1 MYDNC
6 CLVHWQTLFYPISA
20 NASLYCK
27 DNTGRKSRWVVLS
40 HTSLAL
46 AKTLTKR
53 LYVWLNVEFMHAI
66 QCFNS
71 LLTCSMF
78 NQDHNLSLILTK
90 YEKHIILLLS
100 FPFLSM
106 LLGDLGLQKSWAG
119 YRLDHS
125 CVIQMNRAM
134 SIFDSAVC
142 RWLKYLSMVP
152 VWPGSYRSSVM
163 TQTFSCCMDLL
174 ALLWTMCCAEGGG
187 LKVYEWPSTFSH
199 HCHLIL
205 MLCLLS

>member
-90 YEKHIILLLS
+90 YEKHIILFLS
-100 FPFLSM
+100 FPFHVVRRLRVAKILSRLQVGS
-106 LLGDLGLQKSWAG
+106 LLCYTDEQ
-119 YRLDHS
+119 
-125 CVIQMNRAM
+125 
-134 SIFDSAVC
+134 
-142 RWLKYLSMVP
+142 
-152 VWPGSYRSSVM
+152 
-163 TQTFSCCMDLL
+163 
-174 ALLWTMCCAEGGG
+174 
-187 LKVYEWPSTFSH
+187 SH
-199 HCHLIL
+199 VHI
-205 MLCLLS
+205 